1 MHANGSRQ
9 GRRQRLRHVYY
20 VVEIENWDWS
30 YSFGLDQSRN
40 RDAPYR
46 EFRHLHITGKLLRPR
61 SFRTDQVE
69 ITLMPDVRLK
79 EEKRNR
85 DEPHAVGALIMDRG
99 LLHVLLPF
107 PADALM
113 PALQALTAGKLRY
126 VTIDG
131 SPLHYRQGSIKYFS
145 LDWKYDPTELPPE
158 EKER

>member
-1 MHANGSRQ
+1 MPLTG
-9 GRRQRLRHVYY
+9 
-20 VVEIENWDWS
+20 
-30 YSFGLDQSRN
+30 SFGIYILLEN
-40 RDAPYR
+40 YCVLAVF
-46 EFRHLHITGKLLRPR
+46 ELTKL
-61 SFRTDQVE
+61 

-145 LDWKYDPTELPPE
+145 LD
-158 EKER
+158 